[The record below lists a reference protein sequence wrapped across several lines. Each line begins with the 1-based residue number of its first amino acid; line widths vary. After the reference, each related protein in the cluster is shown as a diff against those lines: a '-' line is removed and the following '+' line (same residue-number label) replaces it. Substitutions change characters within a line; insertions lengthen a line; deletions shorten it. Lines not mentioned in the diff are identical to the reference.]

1 MICVICKRK
10 LEAEQSVYSRFT
22 KNHYCLPGSGCW
34 IFRKE
39 DECGFQE
46 DTLISEEE
54 GELIDQQTKDLN
66 EKEQD
71 STLSVSDTDHTS
83 APA

>member
-39 DECGFQE
+39 DECGFQV
-46 DTLISEEE
+46 DTLPNEEIAREE
-54 GELIDQQTKDLN
+54 GENLKPKRKLVKAKTEELEPWKM
-66 EKEQD
+66 
-71 STLSVSDTDHTS
+71 T
-83 APA
+83 